1 MPILDNVRRAAIWGF
16 GREGQ
21 AVYAFLRTEYPAVA
35 VTLLNDASLADTPDV
50 PLLTGEAATA
60 ALCDGRFDIVIK
72 SPGISPYRPEVAVAK
87 DKGVRF
93 TTATSLWFEQNKG
106 ARILA
111 VSGTKGKSSTA
122 RMLQHLLMK
131 AGLDVRMYGNV
142 GIAVLGQPPGRDGT
156 VLELSSYQIADLAT
170 GPGGGPEVAVL
181 TNLYPEHAPW
191 HHGAENY
198 FRDKLRLFDLDPTTK
213 RVCNYDCE
221 RLRTRLSGRN
231 DLIWFN
237 QATGFAA
244 RGESLSYAGAPV
256 DCTGFPLKGEH
267 NYANLAAACAAADAF
282 GVTAVRARADL
293 SDFHQ
298 LAHRQEEFSAHG
310 ILCVNDSLCTVPEA
324 TIAALKTYR
333 QPSVL
338 ILGGTDRGQDYAGL
352 VAYLGQTKVKTV
364 LLLPETGARILKE
377 LQAAC
382 RHFDYFSVPDMETAV
397 AEGFKRLKT
406 GDAFLLSP
414 AAPSFGQFRN
424 YEDRGNRFRQLCQAP
439 SPGGK

>member
-1 MPILDNVRRAAIWGF
+1 MPILNNVCRAAIWGF
-16 GREGQ
+16 GREGR
-21 AVYAFLRTEYPAVA
+21 AVYDFLRTEYPAIA
-35 VTLLNDASLADTPDV
+35 VTLLNDATLADPPDV
-50 PLLTGEAATA
+50 PVMTGEVATA
-60 ALCDGRFDIVIK
+60 ALCDGLFDIVIK
-72 SPGISPYRPEVAVAK
+72 SPGISPYRQEVALAK

-106 ARILA
+106 ARVLA

-122 RMLQHLLMK
+122 RMLQHLLVK
-131 AGLDVRMYGNV
+131 AGLDVCMYGNV

-156 VLELSSYQIADLAT
+156 VLELSSYQIADLT
-170 GPGGGPEVAVL
+170 TGGGPEVAVL

-198 FRDKLRLFDLDPTTK
+198 FRDKLRLFDLDPATK
-213 RVCNYDCE
+213 RICNYTSD
-221 RLRTRLSGRN
+221 RLRARLGNRN

-237 QATGFAA
+237 HPQGFAA
-244 RGESLSYAGAPV
+244 DGESLRYAGTPV

-267 NYANLAAACAAADAF
+267 NYANLAAACAAAEAF
-282 GVTAVRARADL
+282 GVTGVRTRADL

-298 LAHRQEEFSAHG
+298 LAHRQEAFCVHG

-324 TIAALKTYR
+324 TIAALKTFD
-333 QPSVL
+333 QPSAL

-352 VAYLGQTKVKTV
+352 LDFLSQTKVKAV
-364 LLLPETGARILKE
+364 LLLPETGARILE
-377 LQAAC
+377 GLQAVP
-382 RHFDYFSVPDMETAV
+382 RPFEYFPVPDLEVAV
-397 AEGFKRLKT
+397 AEGFKRLKP

-424 YEDRGNRFRQLCQAP
+424 YEDRGNRFKQLCQAA
-439 SPGGK
+439 SPGRN